1 MLAVVTAG
9 GPKVAAVVEEPP
21 PPKLNKPVVEDVVV
35 GPADVCDNEDGFDP
49 KPKTF
54 DVAAVVVVAAVF

>member
-1 MLAVVTAG
+1 M
-9 GPKVAAVVEEPP
+9 AAVVEEAP

-54 DVAAVVVVAAVF
+54 DVAEVVVAAVVF